1 MSAPN
6 AGELLR
12 MLAAADDKVAAA
24 NGALKQAKI
33 EYEQVAD
40 RVFALMD
47 EQETEAIRNSSVGLQ
62 VSIRESEIERI
73 EDWVEFERFCL
84 RNKALHL
91 FQRRLSA
98 GAVREMMAD
107 RDGKPLPGVSTF
119 KTRKLSVTKIS

>member
-1 MSAPN
+1 MNKPN

-40 RVFALMD
+40 QVFALMD
-47 EQETEAIRNSSVGLQ
+47 EMETEAIRNKAVGLQ
-62 VSIRESEIERI
+62 VSIREGEIERI
-73 EDWVEFERFCL
+73 EDWDAFERFCL
-84 RNKALHL
+84 RKKALHL

-98 GAVREMMAD
+98 SAVREMMEEL
-107 RDGKPLPGVSTF
+107 DGQPIPGVTSF
-119 KTRKLSVTKIS
+119 KTRKLSVTKIP